1 MAVFITVVNPPWRAV
16 QRVPSAN
23 NPLSASACPR
33 DSSATG
39 ANRASLALP
48 LPRQPLQLNQDLLN
62 VLHAVGNAVGHGR
75 WNGLFIVTEAKPCA
89 LQLAQPLRHHPRR
102 VDLSANGPIRS

>member
-48 LPRQPLQLNQDLLN
+48 LPRQPLQLNQNLLY
-62 VLHAVGNAVGHGR
+62 VLHALSDAIGDGGR
-75 WNGLFIVTEAKPCA
+75 DRLFIVAENE
-89 LQLAQPLRHHPRR
+89 LRPFQHAPPPPPHSP
-102 VDLSANGPIRS
+102 PH

>member
-48 LPRQPLQLNQDLLN
+48 LPRQPLQLNQNLLY
-62 VLHAVGNAVGHGR
+62 VLHALSDAIGDGGRDRPFIVAGNAIPPLPKCPPLPPDAPPH
-75 WNGLFIVTEAKPCA
+75 A
-89 LQLAQPLRHHPRR
+89 LPLP
-102 VDLSANGPIRS
+102 P